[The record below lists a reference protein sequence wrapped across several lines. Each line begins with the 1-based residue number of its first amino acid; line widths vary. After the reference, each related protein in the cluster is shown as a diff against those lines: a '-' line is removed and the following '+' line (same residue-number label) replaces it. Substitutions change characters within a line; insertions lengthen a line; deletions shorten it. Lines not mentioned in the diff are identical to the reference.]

1 MELLFHSKN
10 NRKEQTI
17 MIEMATYT
25 PEQMDILY
33 TAVEEAVANHTAIDM
48 TKIARIIKPG
58 DFYLFKNATNGL
70 AFTLSGLKWVQDGE
84 AYIVLIQVEKTN
96 DFFPQWYPTI
106 TVNDRTHSSS
116 GNRDFIKKE
125 NRYISTSPGWVM

>member
-1 MELLFHSKN
+1 
-10 NRKEQTI
+10 